1 MDRRHLLKNSLAL
14 GGALGL
20 GGGLSGCAS
29 APQTSAP
36 ATQAKPQSS
45 VPLMDRPPPLAPVRA
60 HTDRI
65 FDIKVCLR
73 PFRTKGPNLDV
84 EQIGDATIV
93 HNYGHGGSGWSL
105 SWGSADMAVQKAMS
119 SSPRQIA
126 VVGSGIIG
134 LCSAITA
141 QRAGAQVTIY
151 TRELLPRTRSVRAN
165 GGWTPDS
172 RIALAEEAPANFGD
186 MWEQMARMSWK
197 NLRPY
202 LGLPGSPVAF
212 TDQYYLRDA
221 PQGQPQPIDA
231 TVPPLPPPNWTG
243 LPTKGSDFAHY
254 MDRIR
259 DITPQPQ
266 LLPDEINPF
275 PAKYVTRT
283 TGMFFNFTEY
293 GHLLTSQFFAAGG
306 KIVMRDF
313 HAPSELAH
321 LPEKV
326 VINCPGFAAR
336 DWWKDKNMVPVR
348 GQTGW
353 LIPQPEVNY
362 GLTYHNVQILSKS
375 DGIMV
380 IALENGELKGY
391 NNGGESV
398 NRAETER
405 AVKVIEELYS
415 RFPVNP
421 V

>member
-14 GGALGL
+14 GGVLGL
-20 GGGLSGCAS
+20 GNGLSGCA
-29 APQTSAP
+29 ATPPPP
-36 ATQAKPQSS
+36 ASVPVKPPSLT
-45 VPLMDRPPPLAPVRA
+45 PLMDRPPPLAPVRA

-84 EQIGDATIV
+84 EQIGDATVV

-105 SWGSADMAVQKAMS
+105 SWGSADMAVQKATS

-126 VVGSGIIG
+126 VIGSGIIG
-134 LCSAITA
+134 LTSAITA

-165 GGWTPDS
+165 GSWTPDS
-172 RIALAEEAPANFGD
+172 RIALVSEAPANFGD
-186 MWEQMARMSWK
+186 TWEQMARMSWK
-197 NLRPY
+197 TLRQY
-202 LGLPGSPVAF
+202 IGMAGNPVAF
-212 TDQYYLRDA
+212 SDHYYLSDLPEGQVA
-221 PQGQPQPIDA
+221 PLDPNL
-231 TVPPLPPPNWTG
+231 PPLPPPSWNG
-243 LPTKGSDFAHY
+243 APTKTADFARY
-254 MDRIR
+254 DERIR
-259 DITPQPQ
+259 DLTPRAQI
-266 LLPDEINPF
+266 LADDANPF
-275 PAKYVTRT
+275 PVKYVRRATN
-283 TGMFFNFTEY
+283 MFFNFTEY

-313 HAPSELAH
+313 HTPSELAH

-336 DWWKDKNMVPVR
+336 DWWKDKAMMPVR

-353 LIPQPEVNY
+353 LIPQPEVQY
-362 GLTYHNVQILSKS
+362 GLTYRSVQVLSKS

-380 IALENGELKGY
+380 IALEHGDMKGY
-391 NNGGESV
+391 NNSDESV
-398 NRAETER
+398 NRAESER

-415 RFPVNP
+415 RFPNNP